1 MSSEKV
7 LVLYFALALGISF
20 LCSLLE
26 AVLLSISHAYIGT
39 LKEQHPGVGRIL
51 KKLKE
56 HINRPLAAI
65 LTLNT
70 VANTVGAAGV
80 GAQAF
85 HIWGNKYVALVSGI
99 LTFSILV
106 FSEIIPKTLGAVH
119 WRVLAA
125 PSAYLIWGLIYLLY
139 PLVRLLELISR
150 ILSGKHRRVRLSREE
165 MVSAVQ
171 IGHKDGSLGP
181 DESRI
186 IHNILHL
193 RNIRVKDI
201 LTPRSVMFAI
211 GQDQSVAETLK
222 KHSPIPFSR
231 VPIYRKNL
239 DDITGLVH
247 RYKIVQTQSQGQEK
261 LPLKAI
267 ASDIYAIPETKCVAD
282 TLDEF
287 IKRREHMFLVVDEHG
302 GTAGIITLEDAIE
315 TLLGVEIVDEFD
327 TVEDMRQWALQQWQK
342 RKRDAS
348 AKSTLPP

>member
-1 MSSEKV
+1 MV
-7 LVLYFALALGISF
+7 LILYFALALVISF

-51 KKLKE
+51 KGLKE

-80 GAQAF
+80 GAKAF

-119 WRVLAA
+119 WRILAA
-125 PSAYLIWGLIYLLY
+125 PAAYAIWALIHMLY
-139 PLVRLLELISR
+139 PLVRLFEFISR
-150 ILSGKHRRVRLSREE
+150 LLAGKHRRVRLSREE

-171 IGHKDGSLGP
+171 IGHKDGTLHAE
-181 DESRI
+181 ESRI
-186 IHNILHL
+186 INNILHL

-201 LTPRSVMFAI
+201 LTPRSVMLAFR
-211 GQDQSVAETLK
+211 QDQSVTETLEK
-222 KHSPIPFSR
+222 NSPIPFGR
-231 VPIYRKNL
+231 IPIYGKDL
-239 DDITGLVH
+239 DDITGIVH
-247 RYKIVQTQSQGQEK
+247 RYKIVQAQSQGQGQ
-261 LPLKAI
+261 LALKAI

-287 IKRREHMFLVVDEHG
+287 IKRRKHIFLVVDEHG

-342 RKRDAS
+342 RKRDANV
-348 AKSTLPP
+348 KSTLPPER